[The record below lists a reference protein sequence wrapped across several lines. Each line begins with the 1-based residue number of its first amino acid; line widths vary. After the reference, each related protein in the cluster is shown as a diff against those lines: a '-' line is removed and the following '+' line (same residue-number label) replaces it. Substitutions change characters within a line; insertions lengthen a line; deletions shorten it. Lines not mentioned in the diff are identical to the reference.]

1 VIHGVAG
8 SGEVAWM
15 VGEEGTTPARCR
27 LGAMEEESKEQ
38 GGHDVVRWVGSD
50 GEMGKKGKR

>member
-1 VIHGVAG
+1 
-8 SGEVAWM
+8 
-15 VGEEGTTPARCR
+15 
-27 LGAMEEESKEQ
+27 MEEESKEQ